1 MRKSCFACARKHIC
15 KAMILFA
22 EAELGYPLH
31 FWLGL
36 ANLSEAEDELVRDYP
51 DLARRIRKARIEI
64 EVGQYKGDLLDF
76 IKEVLEIE
84 RKNERIKAQPF

>member
-1 MRKSCFACARKHIC
+1 MRKSCLCCVKKHIA
-15 KAMILFA
+15 KAIILFA

-36 ANLSEAEDELVRDYP
+36 ANLSEAEDECVRDYP

-64 EVGQYKGDLLDF
+64 EVGQFKGDLLDF
-76 IKEVLEIE
+76 IQEVLEIE
-84 RKNERIKAQPF
+84 RKNERIKSEPF